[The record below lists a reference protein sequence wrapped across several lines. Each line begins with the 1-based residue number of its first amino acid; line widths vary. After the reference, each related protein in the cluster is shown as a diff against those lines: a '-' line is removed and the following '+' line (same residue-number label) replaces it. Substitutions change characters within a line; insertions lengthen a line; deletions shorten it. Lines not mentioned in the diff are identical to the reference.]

1 MYFQTR
7 RFLFHGLDILQKVI
21 NDKNIILRP
30 NSSVQKTFDN
40 WVPFKDDNNEEINF

>member
-7 RFLFHGLDILQKVI
+7 RFLFNGLDSLQKLI

-30 NSSVQKTFDN
+30 DAAVQKAFDN
-40 WVPFKDDNNEEINF
+40 WVPYKDDNGEEINF